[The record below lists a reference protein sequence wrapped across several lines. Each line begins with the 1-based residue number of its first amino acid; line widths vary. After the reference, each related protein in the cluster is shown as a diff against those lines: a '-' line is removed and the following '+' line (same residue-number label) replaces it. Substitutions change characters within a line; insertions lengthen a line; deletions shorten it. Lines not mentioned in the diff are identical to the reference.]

1 MLTGILVFLG
11 LNAAAG
17 ASNLGEVSSAGFV
30 AILLLFFAVTFLLA
44 FSHWLIFMMAIDN
57 KQGQSKKKKID

>member
-11 LNAAAG
+11 LTAATG
-17 ASNLGEVSSAGFV
+17 ASNHGEISSAEFV
-30 AILLLFFAVTFLLA
+30 AILLLFFVVVFLFM
-44 FSHWLIFMMAIDN
+44 FSHWLIFIMSIDN